1 MTPQIVTPIY
11 AFLIKV
17 SGGSCKYLIYRE
29 NIYIRSPRLI
39 CQILGR
45 ISKLKNRIYRSQS
58 EELNGHKG
66 YFPSPRPLYI
76 TICMQDPESLA
87 FPFTW
92 YTLHVLYIWGR
103 LYFQM
108 TPRWDILTHIVIDG
122 PWKIIGVKQI
132 FCETA
137 STFYPGVFFLFISY
151 SEILDSERA
160 NLACQDCLRHLFF
173 FFITLAILVLKI
185 EKAHSQPGWC

>member
-1 MTPQIVTPIY
+1 MVTRDTSHHPDP
-11 AFLIKV
+11 
-17 SGGSCKYLIYRE
+17 CT
-29 NIYIRSPRLI
+29 SPYVCRTQSPLHFPL
-39 CQILGR
+39 LG
-45 ISKLKNRIYRSQS
+45 
-58 EELNGHKG
+58 
-66 YFPSPRPLYI
+66 
-76 TICMQDPESLA
+76 
-87 FPFTW
+87 

>member
-92 YTLHVLYIWGR
+92 VHTSCFIHLGKIVLSDDPQVRYTYSYCH
-103 LYFQM
+103 
-108 TPRWDILTHIVIDG
+108 RWTMENN
-122 PWKIIGVKQI
+122 W
-132 FCETA
+132 CETN
-137 STFYPGVFFLFISY
+137 
-151 SEILDSERA
+151 IL
-160 NLACQDCLRHLFF
+160 
-173 FFITLAILVLKI
+173 
-185 EKAHSQPGWC
+185 